1 MDVAITGAAGY
12 FGRKIISLM
21 EEDDFY
27 ARVIGISRRKW
38 EHNFSKLEYHRMDVR
53 NENLRDVF
61 DGVDA
66 IVHLAFVVSP
76 IHSQKEMYDIDIN
89 GTKNVIRAGI
99 EAGVKKF
106 VITSSTMVY
115 GAWEDNPE
123 WLTEEHEMR
132 GHPTYYYNRH
142 KIMVEKIA
150 KEMLGDKLIILR
162 PCLVIGPTVSH
173 FYVDLL
179 NMPFLPLVDGRNPR
193 MQFVHEDDV
202 ARAYDIVLKKNVKG
216 IFNIVGE
223 GVVRWKE
230 VIEMAGRRAIKMP
243 SWLIK
248 SMLKIAW
255 KVHATKFPPEI
266 LDFVTYEWVASG
278 EKAKRELG
286 FTPQYS
292 SKEAVKSYL
301 RAKQRNYF

>member
-12 FGRKIISLM
+12 FGQKIISLM
-21 EEDDFY
+21 EKDDFY
-27 ARVIGISRRKW
+27 NRIIGISRREWRHGFK
-38 EHNFSKLEYHRMDVR
+38 KLEYHRMDVR
-53 NENLRDVF
+53 SKDIKNIFE
-61 DGVDA
+61 GVDA
-66 IVHLAFVVSP
+66 IIHLAFVVSP

-89 GTKNVIRAGI
+89 GTKNVIRAGV

-123 WLTEEHEMR
+123 WLKEEDETR
-132 GHPTYYYNRH
+132 GHPTYYYNKH

-150 KEMLGDKLIILR
+150 KEMLGKELVILR
-162 PCLVIGPTVSH
+162 PCLVVGQHVKH

-202 ARAYDIVLKKNVKG
+202 ARAYDIVLKKNAKG

-223 GVVRWKE
+223 GVIRWKE
-230 VIEMAGRRAIKMP
+230 LIEMAGKHAIKMP

-255 KVHATKFPPEI
+255 KLHATKFPPEI
-266 LDFVTYEWVASG
+266 IDFVTYEWVASG
-278 EKAKRELG
+278 EKAKHELG
-286 FTPQYS
+286 FIPQYS
-292 SKEAVKSYL
+292 SKEAVESYL
-301 RAKQRNYF
+301 NARQRNYF